1 MDIVFAYETSL
12 AYVNCLRACQ
22 HVHEAVSTFSIF
34 IDWKG
39 YSNTCNRDSLS
50 YVALFD

>member
-22 HVHEAVSTFSIF
+22 HVHEAVSF